1 MESRDRRASGE
12 LRALPARAFELR
24 RYKDSYACTMQILWI
39 KLCCVFAISN
49 EVSRGSDHIE
59 I

>member
-24 RYKDSYACTMQILWI
+24 RYKDSYGSTIQILWI
-39 KLCCVFAISN
+39 KLRGIFAISN
-49 EVSRGSDHIE
+49 ETSRGAR
-59 I
+59 